1 MPRKRD
7 LRSKSKRR
15 TTSSHRNLSLA
26 DGSDAQDALQSVYNA
41 SWAVVIGINGYRHI
55 EKLTYAVNDADG
67 MARLLITE
75 LGFPKEKVFVILDPA
90 PGKKD
95 LPYELAGTQGTK
107 PEIERWIYT
116 ELPARAEADDR
127 VIIFFAGHGERRRLP
142 TGEEVGYLI
151 PADAQ
156 PQQWHTYITTHNIT
170 EAGNYCRAKHVF
182 YLFDACYSGLAF
194 TRASVTPTPYEET
207 MLKSRARQALTAG
220 TAKEA
225 VNDKGPQGHSPFTW
239 YVLQGLRGEAAQK
252 DSEVVTASD
261 LMVYVKNQVGRSF
274 GARQTPDF
282 GKLPGHE
289 SGGDF
294 VFRLPAAGR
303 VVDLSQW
310 VRVRDQGPEPTST
323 AAAVVTAAETLMT
336 KRGDPLQLS
345 IKQLYDRAKKHDEVS
360 GEGTW
365 LTAVVY
371 VAEQFGIQVESAQ
384 KPIRDRGKT
393 GSRKKHPSSA
403 AEQFVYPRFY
413 RLKSLKE
420 IPEQLRLGRPVVA
433 GCKVFKNWY
442 ENPSGE
448 IVAPGAEKELYG
460 VIAITIVG
468 YDSDQGFIRFA
479 NSWGESWGQ
488 RGFGTMGLKAMQAL
502 LESDMM
508 WALDMPADPQARG
521 GNEVLV
527 EEE

>member
-7 LRSKSKRR
+7 PNSPSGRR
-15 TTSSHRNLSLA
+15 TKPSQRNLTLVDNST
-26 DGSDAQDALQSVYNA
+26 AQDALQSVYNA
-41 SWAVVIGINGYRHI
+41 SWAVVIGINGYRHL

-107 PEIERWIYT
+107 PEIERLIYT

-127 VIIFFAGHGERRRLP
+127 VVIFFAGHGERRRLP

-156 PQQWHTYITTHNIT
+156 PQQWHTYIPTHNIT

-194 TRASVTPTPYEET
+194 TRASATPTPYEET

-225 VNDKGPQGHSPFTW
+225 VNDKGPRGHSPFTW

-310 VRVRDQGPEPTST
+310 VRIRDVGPEPTIA
-323 AAAVVTAAETLMT
+323 AAAVVTATETLMK
-336 KRGDPLQLS
+336 KRGTPLQLS
-345 IKQLYDRAKKHDEVS
+345 IKQLYDRAKKHDELS
-360 GEGTW
+360 GQGTW

-371 VAEQFGIQVESAQ
+371 VAEQFGIPVECEQ
-384 KPIRDRGKT
+384 EPIGEKKET
-393 GSRKKHPSSA
+393 GRRKNHPSVEA
-403 AEQFVYPRFY
+403 NQFVHPRFF
-413 RLKSLKE
+413 RLRSLEE
-420 IPEQLRLGRPVVA
+420 IPPQLRLGRPIVV
-433 GCKVFKNWY
+433 GCKVYDYWV
-442 ENPSGE
+442 EAPSGE
-448 IVAPGAEKELYG
+448 ISAPDADKNPTGMM
-460 VIAITIVG
+460 AITIVG
-468 YDSDQGFIRFA
+468 HNPDRGSILFA
-479 NSWGESWGQ
+479 NAWSESWGQ
-488 RGFGTMGLKAMQAL
+488 SGFGTMGPEAMQAL
-502 LESDMM
+502 LEPDMM
-508 WALDMPADPQARG
+508 WALDLPDNPQVP
-521 GNEVLV
+521 GNHEPLA
-527 EEE
+527 E